1 MGLYCTKTSETY
13 QLGIWEIVET
23 EDELLSELPASC
35 HEEVIPFRSE
45 ARRKER
51 LAVRVLLKRMLG
63 KCHEI
68 AYYSSGKPYLV
79 DGYGYISISHTK
91 GFATVIFSKDRE
103 VGIDIECYSER
114 VCKIKSRFINL
125 EEEKFIDTGQEA
137 KHLMICWC
145 AKETLYKLI
154 GEEQGTLDFK
164 EHLHLHLF
172 NALPSGQIQA
182 YESRTKESAPY
193 LLRYETHPL
202 FIIVWCVK

>member
-23 EDELLSELPASC
+23 EEELFSELPASC
-35 HEEVIPFRSE
+35 HEEVLLFRSE

-63 KCHEI
+63 KYHEI
-68 AYYSSGKPYLV
+68 AYYSSGKPYLT
-79 DGYGYISISHTK
+79 DGYGHISISHTK

-103 VGIDIECYSER
+103 VGVDIECYSER

-125 EEEKFIDTGQEA
+125 EEEKFIDTDQES

-164 EHLHLHLF
+164 DHLHLHLF

-182 YESRTKESAPY
+182 YESRTEESVPY
-193 LLRYETHPL
+193 LLKYETHPQ